1 MNAVRH
7 RPLRHLLITAST
19 LLLSFGLTACGGGGG
34 GTSPLASLNTSGTS
48 GQTSGNNPTPVGTTY
63 MAQDYAPFKV
73 GDRRVY
79 SMVTGDPVFRFM
91 AYTYTVTEARSVSGQ
106 AGFIVSNL
114 EPGQDAPTWYDFV
127 TLDGGGLVYSA
138 APGATGL
145 RPKTTLELPAQ
156 FRIGDTPEPGLTISS
171 IEDVTTQAGT
181 FRNCIKT
188 TRVDTQG
195 TEFNWFAP
203 GIGLVKYTT
212 LTGNDQTTPA
222 SYELQAFEIAGVKNE
237 NVAPLG
243 ASLNLPNASNGYQFD
258 KIFIEFNEP
267 MQTSTLN
274 ATAIVVTAP
283 DGRQVDG
290 IIEKSTTW
298 VSFIPS
304 NSALLAPGEYS
315 VNLTSGAKDWAGN
328 GATPAKWTFQVLVSP
343 SAQ

>member
-91 AYTYTVTEARSVSGQ
+91 AYTYTVDETRSVAGQ
-106 AGFIVSNL
+106 AGFIISAV
-114 EPGQDAPTWYDFV
+114 EPGNDTATWHDFV

-138 APGATGL
+138 APDLTGP

-156 FRIGDTPEPGLTISS
+156 FRIGDAPETGLTISG
-171 IEDVTTQAGT
+171 IEDITTRAGT
-181 FRNCIKT
+181 FKNCIKT

-195 TEFNWFAP
+195 SAESNWFAP

-212 LTGNDQTTPA
+212 TTA
-222 SYELQAFEIAGVKNE
+222 SYELQAYELAGVRSE
-237 NVAPLG
+237 TTAPVASPM
-243 ASLNLPNASNGYQFD
+243 NLPSESNGNRFGEV
-258 KIFIEFNEP
+258 IIEFNEP
-267 MQTSTLN
+267 MQTATLN
-274 ATAIVVTAP
+274 ASSIVVTTP
-283 DGRQVDG
+283 TGQVVTG
-290 IIEKSTTW
+290 TLTKSATW
-298 VSFIPS
+298 VSFVPA
-304 NSALLAPGEYS
+304 NGA
-315 VNLTSGAKDWAGN
+315 LTSSGTYSISVTNSAKDWAGN
-328 GATPAKWTFQVLVSP
+328 GATPVKWTFPVNVSTP
-343 SAQ
+343 AI